1 MSHTLTIRL
10 SDELLAWLVAKG
22 EIAPYRGVPLGSL
35 AREPLES
42 AKSRG
47 GKQRLLRHAGVICGG
62 PAELSPKG
70 LFPFPKGIADPGFR
84 VALARSNDEH
94 DRSLFRCGKGNYRTS
109 ADLRSGPGRSRLSRG
124 IDPYV
129 PAVIDAGLLRLAFDS
144 SKNLVDLRELAPP
157 RPIANRIWPGGV

>member
-22 EIAPYRGVPLGSL
+22 EIRPYTGVPLGSR

-62 PAELSPKG
+62 PAELSSRKG
-70 LFPFPKGIADPGFR
+70 FSRSRRESRIGASGLPWREATTSMIARSFDVAKGITEPLLTCEA
-84 VALARSNDEH
+84 VLAE
-94 DRSLFRCGKGNYRTS
+94 
-109 ADLRSGPGRSRLSRG
+109 A
-124 IDPYV
+124 
-129 PAVIDAGLLRLAFDS
+129 AFHVES
-144 SKNLVDLRELAPP
+144 TLTCQP
-157 RPIANRIWPGGV
+157 